1 MSLHNVAKCNFLE
14 SKPSFPM
21 HVSLTTTSKVTVS
34 APAADPPYM
43 LCPLNLTVSLRLKS
57 TTHSTDSLFYRG
69 VTHSVYYTKLGG
81 KERGALCNIK
91 QPHPQGHT
99 LFSQY

>member
-1 MSLHNVAKCNFLE
+1 
-14 SKPSFPM
+14 M

-43 LCPLNLTVSLRLKS
+43 LCPLNLTVSVRLES

-99 LFSQY
+99 LFSQYWLQF